1 MKKAIAVLSVLALLV
16 MSPKTVHAM
25 KITENGSGATSVSYS
40 IAPSYMV
47 TIPADINLKNSRTA
61 EITVTGAAA
70 GTKPRL
76 GYNRNIVVRLS
87 NAQNGFSG
95 SDGRTLSLKDG
106 NSSLAYTLG
115 GVSSKTGKG
124 DILASFSC
132 APNKT
137 LNDYKQALTFTLTSE
152 PQYAGNY
159 TDQLTFE
166 ISYNNP
172 LDISKL
178 TSAYQAQDGDILTG
192 TGNADTHITIADGA
206 TVTLRNWDITA
217 IESDSLHSWAGI
229 TLEGNG
235 TLILEGTN
243 KIKGGRSSY
252 PGICVPVK
260 KTLVINGSGSLEAS
274 SNGDGTGIGSGRQ
287 TKCGNITIS
296 GGKVTAIGGNRSAGI
311 GSGWRSDCGDITISG
326 GEVTA
331 IGGNRSAGIGSGGE
345 NTICGDITISGGK
358 VTASGG
364 WYGAGIGGGSYF
376 SICGDIAIS
385 GGEVTAVGG
394 NRSAGIGCGGY
405 ESGCKNITISK
416 TVIKVEATKGE
427 YSSNSIGAGQNKI
440 CGTVTIEDDSKVIQK

>member
-311 GSGWRSDCGDITISG
+311 G
-326 GEVTA
+326 
-331 IGGNRSAGIGSGGE
+331 
-345 NTICGDITISGGK
+345 
-358 VTASGG
+358 
-364 WYGAGIGGGSYF
+364 
-376 SICGDIAIS
+376 
-385 GGEVTAVGG
+385 
-394 NRSAGIGCGGY
+394 CGGY

-427 YSSNSIGAGQNKI
+427 YSSNSIGAGQNNI